1 MTDEQEQNSMRLLN
15 IIDSVALLNKDA
27 AHLELPFS
35 VDERGGVKFSDAL
48 HLELSKPENSDLLDW
63 AQANLIDLF
72 E

>member
-1 MTDEQEQNSMRLLN
+1 MTDEQEENSIRLLN

-35 VDERGGVKFSDAL
+35 VDEKGSVKFSDAL

-63 AQANLIDLF
+63 AHANLIDLF